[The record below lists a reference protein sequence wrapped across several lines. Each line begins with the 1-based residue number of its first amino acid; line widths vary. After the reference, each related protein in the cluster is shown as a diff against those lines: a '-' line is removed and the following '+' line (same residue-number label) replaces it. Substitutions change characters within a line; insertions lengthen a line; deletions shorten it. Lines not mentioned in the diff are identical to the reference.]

1 MAYTILNTDGTT
13 LTLLADGVVDKTT
26 TSLTLV
32 GKNTNGYGQYINN
45 NLVKL
50 MANFASTTGSPPSN
64 PLKGQLWYDTTVK
77 NLKVYDATWK
87 TVSGAYVADVRPT
100 NLGTGDLWWDTS
112 NQQLKVFVNGNAYTV
127 GPSIPKGVGTTG
139 FIIPST
145 PIKDVSASSQKVS
158 VIQSYG
164 NPVGFVT
171 DQRFQMD
178 STDSDVY
185 LNTSTF
191 YALAGL
197 NIVGDFRASG
207 QVDSKYNSMSVD
219 IDALMAPTANPTY
232 NNITNS
238 AHVAEQNVQI
248 CKLLHFM
255 FPTTTTKYLAEP
267 GVPTRAE
274 ARVLCKYTNPSPGG
288 YHVRRFYVQTAT
300 VPYWNNYTTTAT
312 GAVSNQVF

>member
-45 NLVKL
+45 NLIKL
-50 MANFASTTGSPPSN
+50 MANFASTSGSPPSN

-87 TVSGAYVADVRPT
+87 TVSGAYVADVRPN

-112 NQQLKVFVNGNAYTV
+112 NQQLKVFVNGNAFTV
-127 GPSIPKGVGTTG
+127 GPSIPRGIGTTG
-139 FIIPST
+139 FTIPST
-145 PIKDVSASSQKVS
+145 PIKDSSASSQQVS

-164 NPVGFVT
+164 SPVGFVT

-178 STDSDVY
+178 STDSAVY
-185 LNTSTF
+185 LNTSTV

-197 NIVGDFRASG
+197 NIVGDFRATG
-207 QVDSKYNSMSVD
+207 QVDSKYYSMSID
-219 IDALMAPTANPTY
+219 IDAVMSPTANPSYT
-232 NNITNS
+232 NITNS
-238 AHVAEQNVQI
+238 THVAEQNVQI
-248 CKLLHFM
+248 CKLLQFM
-255 FPTTTTKYLAEP
+255 FPTTTTKYLAES

-274 ARVLCKYTNPSPGG
+274 ARVLCKYTSPSTG
-288 YHVRRFYVQTAT
+288 YHVRRFYVETAT
-300 VPYWNNYTTTAT
+300 LPYWNNYTTTAT

>member
-13 LTLLADGVVDKTT
+13 LTLLADGTVDKTSS
-26 TSLTLV
+26 SLTLV
-32 GKNTNGYGQYINN
+32 GKNTSGYGQYINN
-45 NLVKL
+45 NLIKL

-77 NLKVYDATWK
+77 NLKVYDTTWK
-87 TVSGAYVADVRPT
+87 TVSGAYVADIRPT
-100 NLGTGDLWWDTS
+100 NLGTGDLWWDTT

-127 GPSIPKGVGTTG
+127 GPSIPKGIGTTG
-139 FIIPST
+139 FTIPST
-145 PIKDVSASSQKVS
+145 PIKDSAASSQKVS

-164 NPVGFVT
+164 SPVGFVT

-178 STDSDVY
+178 STDSSAY

-207 QVDSKYNSMSVD
+207 QVDSKYYSAAFD
-219 IDALMAPTANPTY
+219 IDTLMAPSAYPSYVNVS
-232 NNITNS
+232 NS
-238 AHVAEQNVQI
+238 AHVAEQNVEI
-248 CKLLHFM
+248 RKLLQFM
-255 FPTTTTKYLAEP
+255 FPTTRSKYLAEP

-274 ARVLCKYTNPSPGG
+274 ARVLCKYSLPSPGG
-288 YHVRRFYVQTAT
+288 YHVRRFYVETAT
-300 VPYWNNYTTTAT
+300 NPYWNNYTTTAT
-312 GAVSNQVF
+312 GAVTNQVF